1 MTMLCFWL
9 GSCFL
14 FSFLQLTPLSSN
26 DTNDPELQLRL
37 SFVSFHVSTCLFICF
52 IGYRI

>member
-1 MTMLCFWL
+1 MLCFWL

-14 FSFLQLTPLSSN
+14 FFFATDPLSSN

-37 SFVSFHVSTCLFICF
+37 SFVSFHVSTCLFIYF
-52 IGYRI
+52 FLIGYRI